1 MNSRSAGMFL
11 SLILVI
17 VAVGRVSATS
27 MTECSYQ
34 LTESFFPY
42 IPFINEFQ
50 TFADIEDKL
59 QPGDIVCF
67 EEGQYSGISI
77 ENVHATQSS
86 PIVLKS
92 IVDKGAHIS
101 LSDYKGTGISLRES
115 SYIRIEGFKVS
126 GGLYGIRALD
136 SHDVVIQRNW
146 IENVGQEAILATVD
160 KCSTHSGNFN
170 ISENRILTTG
180 RKNPQYGEGIYI
192 GSGKASLC
200 GIETVLINGNTI
212 SETTN
217 EAIDIKYNVSDVLI
231 QNNRID
237 NIDLAFN
244 GVITLS
250 TSEFPKVD
258 GKYRVLNNRISNFS
272 NRNGY
277 TANAIAVGN
286 GDVVIKDNFVDNE
299 DGFFVYI
306 YETISQ
312 SKSKRILIER
322 NKYVGG
328 VKSTYF
334 ARGDGS

>member
-17 VAVGRVSATS
+17 VAVGKVSATP
-27 MTECSYQ
+27 MTGCSYQ
-34 LTESFFPY
+34 LTASFFPY

-59 QPGDIVCF
+59 QPGDILCF

-101 LSDYKGTGISLRES
+101 LSDYKGTGISLRDS

-160 KCSTHSGNFN
+160 KCSTDSGNFN

-200 GIETVLINGNTI
+200 GIETVLINGNAI

-258 GKYRVLNNRISNFS
+258 GKYRVLNNRISNFV

-277 TANAIAVGN
+277 TANAIAIGN
-286 GDVVIKDNFVDNE
+286 GSALIKGNDVKNE
-299 DGFFVYI
+299 GGLFIRFYDSLKATAFDYI
-306 YETISQ
+306 EVESNTLS
-312 SKSKRILIER
+312 
-322 NKYVGG
+322 GG
-328 VKSTYF
+328 LSY
-334 ARGDGS
+334 SNE